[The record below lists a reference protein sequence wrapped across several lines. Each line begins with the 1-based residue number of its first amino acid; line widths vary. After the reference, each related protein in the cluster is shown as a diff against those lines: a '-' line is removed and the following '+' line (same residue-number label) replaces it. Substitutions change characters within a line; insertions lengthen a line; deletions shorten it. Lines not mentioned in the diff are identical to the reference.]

1 MVSQVEQV
9 THAPG
14 IRPFLHGP
22 TLGCG
27 WNAAVTTKLSVTD
40 TLNQD
45 KDVLH
50 QQLFLTVNTVEQFT
64 DVVKLNMYVC
74 MYVHTYTTVPIV
86 TYRTCVT
93 DMECVFLSICPEIM
107 FIFPYLKQLLDAMW

>member
-1 MVSQVEQV
+1 MPQ
-9 THAPG
+9 G
-14 IRPFLHGP
+14 PFGFSGRAGDTCTRYQ
-22 TLGCG
+22 TLSAWAHSWLQ

-45 KDVLH
+45 KAVLH

-74 MYVHTYTTVPIV
+74 TCIH
-86 TYRTCVT
+86 YRSYRNISNFCH
-93 DMECVFLSICPEIM
+93 
-107 FIFPYLKQLLDAMW
+107 

>member
-14 IRPFLHGP
+14 IGLLLHGP
-22 TLGCG
+22 TLGCS
-27 WNAAVTTKLSVTD
+27 WNAAVTTKLSATD
-40 TLNQD
+40 ALNQD
-45 KDVLH
+45 KAVLH

-74 MYVHTYTTVPIV
+74 VHTYTTVPIV
-86 TYRTCVT
+86 TYRTSVT
-93 DMECVFLSICPEIM
+93 DMECVFLSICPEIV
-107 FIFPYLKQLLDAMW
+107 FIFPYLKQLVDAMW